1 MTEGRGILLIASR
14 STGGVTEPPRD
25 LFVRTDRDGFKV
37 VLIIPKP
44 PHPAHISIQGIN
56 DAMAMTYVE
65 TVIDVLE
72 DAGLVRR
79 VGTSDEQ

>member
-1 MTEGRGILLIASR
+1 MTEA
-14 STGGVTEPPRD
+14 TKD
-25 LFVRTDRDGFKV
+25 LFVRTDPDGFKV

-56 DAMAMTYVE
+56 DAMAMTYVD

-79 VGTSDEQ
+79 VGGNDE